1 MKPKEN
7 LRTTVQV
14 IAQVEGEF
22 RARGYG
28 VTLSKNTI
36 NRYVALGMLCTFP
49 LVRGYEGMMPK
60 HAFELLVLAVE
71 SFVQIS
77 NVNSIDAKRSK
88 LMMAGNMCCGVAP
101 AECRAKHS
109 LYDQVIKSTIV
120 SLNADVSPAVEER
133 RTMDDIPQS
142 QCVVR

>member
-7 LRTTVQV
+7 HRTTAQV

-36 NRYVALGMLCTFP
+36 IRCVAHGMLGTFL

-60 HAFELLVLAVE
+60 HSFQLLVLAVE
-71 SFVQIS
+71 SFIQIS
-77 NVNSIDAKRSK
+77 NVNSINAKRLT
-88 LMMAGNMCCGVAP
+88 LMMAANTYCGVAP
-101 AECRAKHS
+101 AEI
-109 LYDQVIKSTIV
+109 LYQHFTEAGAEEVGIV
-120 SLNADVSPAVEER
+120 LAPWTEIDEAELIALRDGP
-133 RTMDDIPQS
+133 
-142 QCVVR
+142 